1 MIYCGPTEWRFERR
15 RGSSIDRKN
24 TVRHLI
30 QMMAITEEEG
40 GGSPSPVPPRGG
52 VDSSSSPDS
61 PPSPQESSCETDEG
75 ISSDPVIPSE
85 FEALYNDPELRQN
98 LVDLIETAND
108 LDILDFHEFCR
119 NINNPKPVW
128 SKTKATTGKHIPVY

>member
-1 MIYCGPTEWRFERR
+1 
-15 RGSSIDRKN
+15 
-24 TVRHLI
+24 
-30 QMMAITEEEG
+30 MAITEESG
-40 GGSPSPVPPRGG
+40 DASPSPVPPQA
-52 VDSSSSPDS
+52 SESPDS
-61 PPSPQESSCETDEG
+61 PPSPAGESTSGAE
-75 ISSDPVIPSE
+75 SDGSTAEPVIPSE